1 MELNNRYEITIKKRK
16 AKNKIRTKSNRSVK
30 SKENKNNRISAITL
44 IKKFSNKAVITWK
57 DSNLIRKRRVKAKH

>member
-44 IKKFSNKAVITWK
+44 IKKFSNKAVIT
-57 DSNLIRKRRVKAKH
+57 